1 MGTPGRSGIPLM
13 FTDEVTSTG
22 SATALYPLGALRI
35 EVNSTAA
42 EGNCTYRYVKFD
54 NGSGN
59 VAAAAGA
66 CCYAISTTATKQWDV
81 TSDVSTTD
89 SGLAKGVFQSILT
102 DAYYGWIKTKGYQS
116 NVKKATGS
124 GHAWVKGD
132 YLHSL
137 GAATDDG
144 RISRIKLAATTKA
157 TGAELRALLERHC
170 GYAAAAVSSTTAT
183 GGAYLEME

>member
-1 MGTPGRSGIPLM
+1 MASPGRSGVPLM
-13 FTDEVTSTG
+13 FTDLVTSTG
-22 SATALYPLGALRI
+22 NATALYPLGAVRV
-35 EVNSTAA
+35 EENSTAA
-42 EGNCTYRYVKFD
+42 LGCATFRYVKFD

-66 CCYAISTTATKQWDV
+66 MSYVRSTTASYNWDV
-81 TSDVSTTD
+81 TSDVSTSD
-89 SGLAKGVFQSILT
+89 SGLAKGAFCSILT
-102 DAYYGWIKTKGYQS
+102 DAYYGWIQTKGYRS
-116 NVKKATGS
+116 DIKKKTGS

-132 YLHSL
+132 YLHAW

-144 RISRIKLAATTKA
+144 KSSRIVLAATTKA
-157 TGAELRALLERHC
+157 TGAELRALLERVV